1 MLWCTE
7 KEWEWELLRGEKRGK
22 KRKVGN
28 FVLRVMF
35 REDLPEV
42 LPVLALCV
50 VMVMVVFI
58 IKRRGDAM

>member
-1 MLWCTE
+1 MGK
-7 KEWEWELLRGEKRGK
+7 KEEK

-35 REDLPEV
+35 REDLPEA

-50 VMVMVVFI
+50 VVVMVVFI